1 MKKGKINYEDELYD
15 DDDYYDE
22 DDEYYDEEYEEEEEE
37 KPKKNKN
44 NKNKNTN
51 TNTNKNNN
59 TKSNQ
64 NLNQNKNK
72 NQNQNKNDKKN
83 QDLKSNNNLNLSKKE
98 SNTSSLAISPS
109 SSSSIANSTNEKIK
123 KEEKEKQIMSVKDF
137 NDIKSYPK
145 IDYGKKYTSNN
156 SDDKPTINL
165 VIIGHVDSGKST
177 MIGHLL
183 YLLKEIDN
191 KEVHKNLKVK
201 SNKGEQNRD
210 TLQFAFA
217 TDEASDERERG
228 VTIDIGFKNFSTKN
242 KNIVALDAPGHR
254 DFIPNM
260 ISGTSAAD
268 AALLVIDSGLQ
279 AFNAGFFGGGQTRE
293 HALLAKTLGVSQLI
307 VAINKLELFNWKKER
322 YDEIVQE
329 LSKFLIEELGFDEK
343 RIKYIPVSG
352 LTGDNLIKPIS
363 SKNANW
369 YKGPTL
375 EELIDNLEPP
385 QRAIDA
391 PVRFIINDISKN
403 ITGGQGLNL
412 YGKLESGIISIN
424 TEYIILP
431 SGNKEKIKSITL
443 NKKNV
448 QYIIP
453 GQQAELILN
462 VNKNSKEE
470 LLVEPGN
477 VLSSEKYQIP
487 CIKKFKAHIKTY
499 ELKTPISLGQ
509 KMMFY
514 LQGQKTQITI
524 KKIERIF
531 NEGSKVSRNNTR
543 FIPKNFYAD
552 IIIESE
558 NKICAELYTLNKK
571 LSTFALRISG
581 ETQAMGYITEFLE

>member
-44 NKNKNTN
+44 NKNK
-51 TNTNKNNN
+51 NTNKNNN

-581 ETQAMGYITEFLE
+581 ETQAMGYITEFIE

>member
-44 NKNKNTN
+44 NKNKN

>member
-581 ETQAMGYITEFLE
+581 ETQAMGYITEFIE